1 MSATIQTKSNYN
13 RGFLR
18 SNGVE
23 VSVFAMMTGLGV
35 ATFLALSIL
44 GGDTQT
50 AAVESEEAPRRREF
64 VVPTNDSEPSLSIGG
79 AGVGADEAP
88 ASESSN

>member
-1 MSATIQTKSNYN
+1 MSVTIQTKSNYN

-50 AAVESEEAPRRREF
+50 AAVESEEEPQRREF
-64 VVPTNDSEPSLSIGG
+64 VVPLNDNEATHSISG
-79 AGVGADEAP
+79 AGVSPDESP
-88 ASESSN
+88 SSN